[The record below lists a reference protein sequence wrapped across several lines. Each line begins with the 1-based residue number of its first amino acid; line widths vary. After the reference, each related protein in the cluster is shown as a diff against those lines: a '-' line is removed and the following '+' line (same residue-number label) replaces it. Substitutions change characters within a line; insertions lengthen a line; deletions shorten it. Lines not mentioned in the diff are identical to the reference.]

1 MAIQDYTTMTDK
13 ELRDVHNAIMA
24 GQYPGDE
31 SDVEDEMKRRYINSN
46 ERSQHEQSI

>member
-1 MAIQDYTTMTDK
+1 MAIQDYTTMTDQ
-13 ELRDVHNAIMA
+13 ELRDIHNAIMA

-46 ERSQHEQSI
+46 KETA